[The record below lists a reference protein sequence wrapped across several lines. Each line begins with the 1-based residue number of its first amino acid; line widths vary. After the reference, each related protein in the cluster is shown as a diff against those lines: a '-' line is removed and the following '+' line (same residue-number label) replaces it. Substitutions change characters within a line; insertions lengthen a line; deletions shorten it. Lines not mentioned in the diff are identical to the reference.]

1 MLRLLLP
8 SPRALPRTELPVL
21 LLLLLLLLLPSL
33 PRTEL
38 LLLLLLLLPCTDLL
52 LRLYLAGRVRSL
64 DLDEHSLSAWT
75 MQA

>member
-38 LLLLLLLLPCTDLL
+38 LLLLLLLPCTDLL